1 MGELAKTLNQ
11 LIDPQPAARTLPA
24 MRPADPIPAKTG
36 LGVTKGAAAAGGGG
50 IASPLTET
58 AYADRT
64 VFADKFVPSTD
75 GVLTIQCLQSIRF
88 LDANNAEVVLQFQA
102 PA

>member
-24 MRPADPIPAKTG
+24 MKPADPIPAKIG
-36 LGVTKGAAAAGGGG
+36 LGVTKGAAASAGGG

-64 VFADKFVPSTD
+64 VYSDKFVSSSD
-75 GVLTIQCLQSIRF
+75 GVFMIQCLKSVRF
-88 LDANNAEVVLQFQA
+88 LDANNAEVVLEFKG